1 MQQEPAP
8 EPEPVL
14 PIHVVIVTGLPGAG
28 RTAQL
33 RKLLAT
39 LPPSAAPAVCVHHF
53 AKGFGLE
60 TSPPLPQPH
69 LLVPNEGSSAT
80 AVAHDTV
87 AHYSEVYDF
96 GSGCICCS
104 PDGDLVRVL
113 RELLLGD
120 QGAAATR
127 RPTHLLIETTGL
139 ADPAPFVR
147 VFAQA
152 EFAAAFALVGVVA
165 VLSSPDIYR
174 QLLATDDASED
185 EDDAEAQRR
194 RALQLEVADVVVLS
208 KADLLPELP
217 GGIVEGMP
225 VVIAEAERLIAAHCQ
240 TATKLHTVAA
250 PGESPMLDASA
261 AAAGA
266 GSGMSWAALEAL
278 LPETGVAM
286 ACATACS
293 ETCSDAAGGMD
304 AFGSGFSMPQLN
316 WGSGGHDSSFC
327 TAVCVED
334 GAVLWPQAEIWLR
347 SLMES
352 GRVLRLQGYL
362 AVNTESAAVC
372 GHAGPESAVQ
382 IRLVHGVRGEPLRT
396 RTITLP
402 SRPDPIA
409 AITGTAAGG
418 CFEAMGLAEVTA
430 AREPL
435 CCKLFAA
442 SAPTSDAG
450 DLRESELGA
459 GLRSVMAPQGYVLIG
474 DLTLDF
480 PPALEYLTGGGEKS
494 TMAMVAQ
501 VDLGGGREATVN
513 WTGQEFECSL
523 GPGDPACVRVVGT
536 KLYASVGGK

>member
-1 MQQEPAP
+1 MPQNTRSE
-8 EPEPVL
+8 VL
-14 PIHVVIVTGLPGAG
+14 LVTGLPGAG

-33 RKLLAT
+33 RQLLAT
-39 LPPSAAPAVCVHHF
+39 LPKSAAPAVCIHHF
-53 AKGFGLE
+53 AKAFGLE
-60 TSPPLPQPH
+60 TSPPLP
-69 LLVPNEGSSAT
+69 G
-80 AVAHDTV
+80 TV
-87 AHYSEVYDF
+87 VHYSEVYDF
-96 GSGCICCS
+96 GSGCACCS

-113 RELLLGD
+113 RELGE
-120 QGAAATR
+120 GTAR

-147 VFAQA
+147 VFAQT
-152 EFAAAFALVGVVA
+152 EFALAFTLAGIVT
-165 VLSSPDIYR
+165 VLSTPELYQQSLVA
-174 QLLATDDASED
+174 QLVSAEEETEEDGDA
-185 EDDAEAQRR
+185 QVQR

-208 KADLLPELP
+208 KVDLLP
-217 GGIVEGMP
+217 VDGMA
-225 VVIAEAERLIAAHCQ
+225 VAIAEAERLVAAHCP
-240 TATKLHTVAA
+240 TATKIHTFVA
-250 PGESPMLDASA
+250 PESPPLTASE

-266 GSGMSWAALEAL
+266 GRGMSWDMLAAL
-278 LPETGVAM
+278 LPETGVAA

-293 ETCSDAAGGMD
+293 ETCADAAGERD
-304 AFGSGFSMPQLN
+304 AVLSEFSMPQLN

-334 GAVLWPQAEIWLR
+334 GAVLWPQAETWLR

-352 GRVLRLQGYL
+352 GRVLRLQGYVS
-362 AVNTESAAVC
+362 VNTESAAVC
-372 GHAGPESAVQ
+372 GHAGPESVVQ

-409 AITGTAAGG
+409 TSTDTAAGG

-435 CCKLFAA
+435 CCKLFVA

-459 GLRSVMAPQGYVLIG
+459 GLRSVMAPQGYSLIG

-480 PPALEYLTGGGEKS
+480 PPALEYFSQGGGES
-494 TMAMVAQ
+494 TRAVAAQ
-501 VDLGGGREATVN
+501 VDLGGGREAAVN
-513 WTGQEFECSL
+513 WTGQGFEC
-523 GPGDPACVRVVGT
+523 AAARVWVVGT
-536 KLYASVGGK
+536 KLYASVDGK